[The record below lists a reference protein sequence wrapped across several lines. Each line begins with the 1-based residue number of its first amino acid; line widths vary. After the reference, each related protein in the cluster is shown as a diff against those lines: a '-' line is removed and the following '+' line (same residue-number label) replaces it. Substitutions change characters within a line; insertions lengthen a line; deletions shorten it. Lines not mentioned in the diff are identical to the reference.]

1 MLRQLI
7 ELKDD
12 IVEDRFAS
20 TSASLFE
27 GAGLVISEDDEI
39 KENGNYVQVNTPY
52 ARDLSALIYRLKYI
66 SKDQLDYLNKY
77 AFYGRLGEAAKRSL
91 ENSSSGKKS
100 IFLDVVDEALRFVG
114 KVETIRY
121 FAYGSNMD
129 ETQMVERCPS
139 AKMVGVAKL
148 KACRFALDSAGVA
161 TVIND
166 QDNLV
171 WGIVWEICGC
181 DIVNL
186 DRYEGIKTL
195 CYKHS
200 FLQIEGDGWNQE
212 ALIYISN
219 RNMNH
224 GVRRTGYM
232 NKIITAAR
240 QLQFPEDY
248 IASLACLK

>member
-7 ELKDD
+7 ELKDEM
-12 IVEDRFAS
+12 VEDRFAS

-27 GAGLVISEDDEI
+27 GAGLVICEDGEI
-39 KENGNYVQVNTPY
+39 EETGNFIQVKTPH
-52 ARDLSALIYRLKYI
+52 ARDLSALIYRLKDI
-66 SKDQLDYLNKY
+66 CKDQLDYLNKY
-77 AFYGRLGEAAKRSL
+77 AFYGRLGEAANRSL
-91 ENSSSGKKS
+91 EKNSDKKS
-100 IFLDVVDEALRFVG
+100 IFLDVVDEALRFLE

-139 AKMVGVAKL
+139 AKMVEVAKL
-148 KACRFALDSAGVA
+148 KEYRFALDSAGVA
-161 TVIND
+161 TVISD

-195 CYKHS
+195 CYRHS
-200 FLQIEGDGWNQE
+200 FLQIEGDGRNQE

-224 GVRRTGYM
+224 GVRRTGYL
-232 NKIITAAR
+232 NRIITAAR
-240 QLQFPEDY
+240 KLQFPEDY